1 MNNVLFP
8 AFVILKNDKRHTYS
22 FFLLL
27 LRVILYYVIYV
38 IKDIGL
44 KLVLHL
50 LINDITAQFKCNLK
64 WYFISMWSQN
74 IVFKKLW
81 MLFKYQNTFRILLL
95 SIVYSFASHILF
107 ITSKGIMEMTNDKYK
122 QRKTIKWSINNS
134 TVSCCIL
141 QNLWRCWRT

>member
-1 MNNVLFP
+1 M
-8 AFVILKNDKRHTYS
+8 
-22 FFLLL
+22 
-27 LRVILYYVIYV
+27 
-38 IKDIGL
+38 
-44 KLVLHL
+44 
-50 LINDITAQFKCNLK
+50 ITAQLKCNLK

-122 QRKTIKWSINNS
+122 QRKTIKWSTNNYLMLHFS
-134 TVSCCIL
+134 KPLKMLKDIEIYKRIRLCSFVVDIIIKDVWKWGWQKQTKV
-141 QNLWRCWRT
+141 QNKMDNKS

>member
-1 MNNVLFP
+1 MKTYISKYMFHNLRNYIQYKILHHIH
-8 AFVILKNDKRHTYS
+8 FVYDTNL
-22 FFLLL
+22 
-27 LRVILYYVIYV
+27 
-38 IKDIGL
+38 
-44 KLVLHL
+44 
-50 LINDITAQFKCNLK
+50 TAQFKCNLK

-134 TVSCCIL
+134 TVSCCFL
-141 QNLWRCWRT
+141 RNLWRCYRTLKHIKRFDCLVLLSIW